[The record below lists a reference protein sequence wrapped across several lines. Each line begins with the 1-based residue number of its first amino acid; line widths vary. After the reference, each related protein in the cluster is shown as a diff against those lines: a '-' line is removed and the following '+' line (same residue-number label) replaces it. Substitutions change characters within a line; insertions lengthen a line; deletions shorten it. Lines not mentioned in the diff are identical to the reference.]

1 MQSFIDIVFFI
12 IGVFIITLLV
22 YFVNKEGNSTI
33 ERCLNMFQ
41 QIKEKYEQEYQIKKV
56 QKRTNSS
63 FKLFH
68 LF

>member
-41 QIKEKYEQEYQIKKV
+41 QIKEKYEQEISNKK
-56 QKRTNSS
+56 SS
-63 FKLFH
+63 KKDKQLF
-68 LF
+68 